1 MITIRST
8 HYSKE
13 EIELLMS
20 AFYNLTLTEDFH
32 RYCAHYDSDCSVCEI
47 NRVCKEIVRV
57 LEYLSIEFL
66 KKQDN

>member
-8 HYSKE
+8 QYSKE

-20 AFYNLTLTEDFH
+20 AFYNLTLSEDFQ
-32 RYCAHYDSDCSVCEI
+32 RYCVHFYSGCSECKI

-57 LEYLSIEFL
+57 LEYLSIVFL